1 MSDEVQVRP
10 LRRPQRVPR
19 VEEPELELAPPP
31 PPLQEE
37 PAADEPANDATS
49 APEDEV
55 APPPPQEEP
64 AAIPV
69 IPEPRI
75 VQLVSSMAQLI
86 AQGREADPFAA
97 NTLAYEAGLARVKL
111 VSRRQQAE
119 IQRKALFA
127 SIVDRLMQQGQARTP
142 AERDARTAPE
152 YVAFE
157 ERLAQLDEQERLAEL
172 IHSIAFQRAGLLSMR
187 GWHTIAETVNGAEVD

>member
-1 MSDEVQVRP
+1 ETKPMGDEGQVGPR
-10 LRRPQRVPR
+10 RRPQRVPR
-19 VEEPELELAPPP
+19 VEDPALELARPL

-49 APEDEV
+49 AREDEV

-127 SIVDRLMQQGQARTP
+127 SIVDRLMEQG
-142 AERDARTAPE
+142 
-152 YVAFE
+152 
-157 ERLAQLDEQERLAEL
+157 
-172 IHSIAFQRAGLLSMR
+172 
-187 GWHTIAETVNGAEVD
+187 

>member
-19 VEEPELELAPPP
+19 VEEPELELAPPL

-127 SIVDRLMQQGQARTP
+127 SIVDRLMEQGQARTP
-142 AERDARTAPE
+142 AERDARTQPE

>member
-19 VEEPELELAPPP
+19 EPELELAPPP

-69 IPEPRI
+69 IPEPRF

-127 SIVDRLMQQGQARTP
+127 SIVDRLMQNGQARTP
-142 AERDARTAPE
+142 AERDARNAPE

-172 IHSIAFQRAGLLSMR
+172 IHSIAFQRAGLLS
-187 GWHTIAETVNGAEVD
+187 IAEKVNGAKVD

>member
-1 MSDEVQVRP
+1 MSDEVQVQP

-19 VEEPELELAPPP
+19 VQEPELELAPPP

-37 PAADEPANDATS
+37 PA
-49 APEDEV
+49 V
-55 APPPPQEEP
+55 
-64 AAIPV
+64 IPV
-69 IPEPRI
+69 IPEPRF

-86 AQGREADPFAA
+86 AQGREADPLAA

-127 SIVDRLMQQGQARTP
+127 SVVDRLMQQGQARTP
-142 AERDARTAPE
+142 AERDARTQPE

-157 ERLAQLDEQERLAEL
+157 EHLAQLDEQERLAEL
-172 IHSIAFQRAGLLSMR
+172 IHSIAFQRAGLLS
-187 GWHTIAETVNGAEVD
+187 IAEKVNGAKVD